1 MQCGTH
7 VRPLGPFNSTYL
19 SFHFFLLHFFFAI
32 SSSLSSALHLTFPK
46 WKKLMDFPWYK
57 TLESPWTL

>member
-19 SFHFFLLHFFFAI
+19 SFHFFLLHFFFAYFFLPLI
-32 SSSLSSALHLTFPK
+32 SLTS
-46 WKKLMDFPWYK
+46 DF
-57 TLESPWTL
+57 S